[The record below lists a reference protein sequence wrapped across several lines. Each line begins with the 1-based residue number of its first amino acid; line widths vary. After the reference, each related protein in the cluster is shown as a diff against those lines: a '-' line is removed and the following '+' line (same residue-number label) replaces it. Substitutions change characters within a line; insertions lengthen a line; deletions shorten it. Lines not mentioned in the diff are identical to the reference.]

1 MKNLWHEH
9 CQRFLSPV
17 YLRRRALFLII
28 IKNTRQI
35 IRDAT
40 AERGTAAL
48 MMSIVVFSS
57 RLRTYES
64 GTRTKNDDIRPC
76 AITNPV
82 FPRTVE
88 IAEEAEN
95 DRYHQI
101 LKGTAAEIF
110 GC

>member
-48 MMSIVVFSS
+48 MMEWGINQGNDLFLYGEKVKAGLI
-57 RLRTYES
+57 RGARQLS
-64 GTRTKNDDIRPC
+64 GFARWPNPELGYGALC
-76 AITNPV
+76 A
-82 FPRTVE
+82 
-88 IAEEAEN
+88 A
-95 DRYHQI
+95 DS
-101 LKGTAAEIF
+101 LM
-110 GC
+110 